1 METCDDGARRHVF
14 LDRQQ
19 QKLGT
24 HTFNLLGCRNVDI
37 LQERLKRCRSRGGGS
52 ESERHDDSVVVAE
65 SLNSG
70 SRTEF
75 MMREVWSSLREKRK
89 EEERRRKTTT
99 RNRRRGS
106 FPYHSREGLSVLI
119 GC

>member
-37 LQERLKRCRSRGGGS
+37 LQERLKRCRSRGGCS
-52 ESERHDDSVVVAE
+52 ESERHDDSVDVAE

-75 MMREVWSSLREKRK
+75 MMRDERGLVIAREKEGGRK
-89 EEERRRKTTT
+89 AKKNHDTKPSTWFIPV
-99 RNRRRGS
+99 S
-106 FPYHSREGLSVLI
+106 FA
-119 GC
+119 